1 MKRKTNLFYSGLST
15 DSNFLTFSNYPEA
28 LTGNI
33 MSTDNKIYPSK
44 FLCLQL
50 DFLNNEDS
58 AKKELKAIQDNLK
71 NKILS
76 DTSNETI
83 TLTHDCIEGW
93 FAKNNDTNHHQTNGT
108 SWINGQ
114 LLTPE
119 MNAELH
125 QYSED
130 GKGNVVADIYYGDR
144 KLFTTNYNGGNDKG
158 NTITVKY
165 ALKELPVEYDFLDKL
180 GDTSNLNASTIY
192 ALNKRKLIEQL
203 IAYYENKLAIIR
215 DWCIAKNYN
224 QEAKM
229 RPLSWLL
236 TTLMKLGWDGKIQ
249 VVGDVTEQDWNGS
262 FADTICVLDMSNYKK
277 GEVKTETNYTPNLII
292 DNPSESMQYLHGW
305 WQEKNK
311 YNPELDFNHDGV
323 VTVSVTKD
331 PTNQIFVYDE
341 DLKNITD
348 VELLEFIR
356 THNISSTS
364 IDDFNTYIQQNP
376 KPNTEAEIQQWQETL
391 NNIIKASEK
400 EEEWHGPKIAKD
412 LKPIYDKIDSREYY
426 LDSNINS
433 IDLEQGNAETLKFNV
448 LIPLYDLTDTN
459 YQTNS
464 VAVADINSINL
475 TSKNN
480 DDTKLMSV
488 QNVPLGIWFSGATP
502 ITLSKDT
509 VSGFAPSW
517 SLCLS
522 SQFKPFP
529 YSTAMPS
536 EITDDSK
543 KIAFATFAQVLSRQ
557 NTLIDKINTMINN
570 ISYLSS
576 RVTSLESQLGSVL
589 TSYNIDSI
597 KQDISNYKT
606 YTYNRIDE
614 LQNSITAL
622 DLKWVERN

>member
-50 DFLNNEDS
+50 DFLNDEDN
-58 AKKELKAIQDNLK
+58 AKKELKTIQDNLR

-83 TLTHDCIEGW
+83 TLTHDCKEGW
-93 FAKNNDTNHHQTNGT
+93 FTENGGDNIHQTNNIT
-108 SWINGQ
+108 WTNREV
-114 LLTPE
+114 LTPE

-130 GKGNVVADIYYGDR
+130 GKGNVVANIYYKDR
-144 KLFTTNYNGGNDKG
+144 KLFTTNYDGGNDNG

-203 IAYYENKLAIIR
+203 VAYYENKLATIR
-215 DWCIAKNYN
+215 DWCIANNYN

-236 TTLMKLGWDGKIQ
+236 ATLIKLGWDGQIQ

-262 FADTICVLDMSNYKK
+262 FADTICVLDLSHYKK
-277 GEVKTETNYTPNLII
+277 GEVKTETDYTAQYTDGPT
-292 DNPSESMQYLHGW
+292 ESMQYLHGW

-311 YNPELDFNHDGV
+311 YNPELDFDHDGI

-331 PTNQIFVYDE
+331 PSNQIFQYDE

-348 VELLEFIR
+348 VELLEFIK

-364 IDDFNTYIQQNP
+364 TDDYNTYIRQNP

-391 NNIIKASEK
+391 KNIIKASEK

-412 LKPIYDKIDSREYY
+412 LAPIYDKIDAREYD
-426 LDSNINS
+426 LTSDITS
-433 IDLEQGNAETLKFNV
+433 IELNNGDAETLKFNV

-475 TSKNN
+475 TATT
-480 DDTKLMSV
+480 DDETKLMSV

-557 NTLIDKINTMINN
+557 NTLIDKIDAMTNTVNA
-570 ISYLSS
+570 LSS
-576 RVTSLESQLGSVL
+576 RVSSLESQLGSIL

-597 KQDISNYKT
+597 KQDISDYKT
-606 YTYNRIDE
+606 YINNKIDE
-614 LQNSITAL
+614 LQNSINAL
-622 DLKWVERN
+622 DLKWIERN